1 MVFEQIFFNGI
12 FNLFIISFLASTLL
26 PLGSEGALAIYIA
39 QQHNIWVI
47 VLVATLGNYLG
58 SFVNYYIGLKGRNTI
73 LHKIIRFSDND
84 IEKSRKLFNKYG
96 SWVLFFSW
104 VPIIGDPLTFV
115 AGILNYDLKKFTFFV
130 FFGKLFRYSFVALV
144 VIGVIAM

>member
-1 MVFEQIFFNGI
+1 MVFEQIFFNGYL
-12 FNLFIISFLASTLL
+12 NLFIISFLASTLL

-39 QQHNIWVI
+39 QQNNIWVV
-47 VLVATLGNYLG
+47 VLVATIGNYLG

-73 LHKIIRFSDND
+73 LHKIIHFSDND
-84 IEKSRKLFNKYG
+84 IEKASNYFKKYG

-115 AGILNYDLKKFTFFV
+115 AGLLKYDLKKFTFFV

-144 VIGVIAM
+144 VIGVLAV

>member
-1 MVFEQIFFNGI
+1 MIFEQIFFNGI

-39 QQHNIWVI
+39 QQNNIFVV
-47 VLVATLGNYLG
+47 VLVATIGNYLG
-58 SFVNYYIGLKGRNTI
+58 SFVNYYIGLKGRNTVF
-73 LHKIIRFSDND
+73 HRIIKFSDSD
-84 IEKSRKLFNKYG
+84 IQKASNYFKKYG

-115 AGILNYDLKKFTFFV
+115 AGLLKYDLKIY
-130 FFGKLFRYSFVALV
+130 LCSSFVTPFYVFNDTVNTFEFSLYP
-144 VIGVIAM
+144 